1 VASYSAHIED
11 AGLRVAIARDLYGGM
26 LCWSTV
32 QDDETP
38 AWASYEGPE
47 QQMFRRGEEVLADAR
62 RAGALCLVANRSDTP
77 VCNGLVFW
85 IARFS
90 CASPAHCSHR

>member
-1 VASYSAHIED
+1 MD
-11 AGLRVAIARDLYGGM
+11 AACRSSTTAPCMYQTDDPIAIARDLYGGM

-47 QQMFRRGEEVLADAR
+47 QPMFRRGEEALADAH
-62 RAGALCLVANRSDTP
+62 RAGVSSM
-77 VCNGLVFW
+77 GLW
-85 IARFS
+85 
-90 CASPAHCSHR
+90 PAAKPA